1 MATASV
7 WEKERKK
14 SLTKKSPKT
23 KKTPLGGGQ
32 LLFSR
37 VNGTSRKARLL
48 QTGSFL
54 RPKAFKYL
62 SNAE

>member
-1 MATASV
+1 MSGRKR
-7 WEKERKK
+7 EKKK
-14 SLTKKSPKT
+14 SDQKKPK
-23 KKTPLGGGQ
+23 KQKTPMGGGK

-37 VNGTSRKARLL
+37 VNGTSRKACFL

-62 SNAE
+62 SNAK